1 MGSTG
6 SATTSLQPYGRSGD
20 AYKSLFPMPANVE
33 EANEIARFTYRIG
46 QYENIGKITA
56 DDLQEKTVRLSELS
70 NSQLDVKKSKVDS
83 LMQLGINRIQA
94 IQDTSTTSDIPY
106 VVKYG
111 NTQIILDGHHRL
123 TAMRA
128 LGATTARVK
137 YLDLEQ
143 YMKNR

>member
-6 SATTSLQPYGRSGD
+6 STTTSLQLYGRSGD

-33 EANEIARFTYRIG
+33 EANEIARFNYRIG
-46 QYENIGKITA
+46 RYQDVGKITA
-56 DDLQEKTVRLSELS
+56 NDLQEKTVRLSELS
-70 NSQLDVKKSKVDS
+70 NSQLDVRKSTIDE
-83 LMQLGINRIQA
+83 LMRLGINKIQA
-94 IQDTSTTSDIPY
+94 IQDTNTTSDIPY